1 MDNGS
6 LVASFDEFSYSRRE
20 RRRRK
25 KSRTARDGEKR
36 LFIDGIIRE
45 REEREREWP
54 PYPEGGERNTGNQL
68 AEERRHR
75 ATRYEPESGS

>member
-1 MDNGS
+1 MAPCAKMMDNDS

-45 REEREREWP
+45 REERERE
-54 PYPEGGERNTGNQL
+54 
-68 AEERRHR
+68 
-75 ATRYEPESGS
+75 